1 MDNKA
6 QTENLTK
13 AEKLTV
19 MLACLFHDLGKAPT
33 TEVID
38 GRVKAHGHAEAGVPI
53 AEALLNRLNV
63 HTVDGFDVRTN
74 VLQLVD
80 KHLMPAQLYNANA
93 KETVKDSVFRRLST
107 KVNLKLLAIV
117 CKADIMGR
125 GGKVDFDCVTWFN
138 ERVAGLD
145 LTDNTIKPIL
155 MGRHLIEMGMK
166 PSKRFGEILDAVFEM
181 QLDGTVTN
189 LDEAKRAVSLL

>member
-1 MDNKA
+1 MENKS
-6 QTENLTK
+6 QTEGLTK

-38 GRVKAHGHAEAGVPI
+38 GRVKAHGHAEV
-53 AEALLNRLNV
+53 
-63 HTVDGFDVRTN
+63 
-74 VLQLVD
+74 
-80 KHLMPAQLYNANA
+80 
-93 KETVKDSVFRRLST
+93 
-107 KVNLKLLAIV
+107 
-117 CKADIMGR
+117 GR
-125 GGKVDFDCVTWFN
+125 GGEVDFDCVTWFN

-145 LTDNTIKPIL
+145 LMDNTIKPIL

>member
-1 MDNKA
+1 MENKS
-6 QTENLTK
+6 QTEGLTK

-19 MLACLFHDLGKAPT
+19 MLACLFHDWGKAPT

-63 HTVDGFDVRTN
+63 YTVDGFDGRTN
-74 VLQLVD
+74 VLPLVD

-125 GGKVDFDCVTWFN
+125 GGEVDFDCVTWFN

-145 LTDNTIKPIL
+145 LMDNTIKPIL